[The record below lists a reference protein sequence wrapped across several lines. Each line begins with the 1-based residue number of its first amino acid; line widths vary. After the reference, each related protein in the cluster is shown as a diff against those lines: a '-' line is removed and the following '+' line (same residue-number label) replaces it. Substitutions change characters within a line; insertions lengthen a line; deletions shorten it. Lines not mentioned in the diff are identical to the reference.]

1 VRNPELRRRDMPRE
15 SVVRDPALAPEG
27 HRKINW
33 AAEHSPV
40 LNSVRDNILKDGTL
54 EGLGVGVALPI
65 EAKTAYL
72 TVVLAEAGADVALA
86 SPGPFFVQDDVAAAL
101 VERGVTVYA
110 SSENDPEDAD
120 RELERVL
127 EKAAGDREAVFIDDR
142 AGLVRLAHTTR
153 RDVLENVRG
162 ASEETT
168 SGVAKFRAMERE
180 GILQFPVIAA
190 NDARCK
196 YLFDNR
202 YGTGQSTLT
211 AIMQS
216 TNLMVGGKRIV
227 VLGYGWCGKG
237 IARYAAGLG
246 ARVSVCEVDP
256 VRGLEAYA
264 DGFDVLPALDAAEIG
279 EVFITATGSRDVLTA
294 AHFERM
300 RDGAIL
306 ANAGG
311 VDVEIDVDGLTAGAT
326 AAREVRRNVEEFTT
340 SDGRRLHLVGRGM
353 VVNLTASDGHP
364 IEIMDLTFAIQ
375 ALCAYRLANEH
386 ASMENKVHLL
396 PREID
401 DEVATM
407 KLDAV
412 GMGVD
417 ALTPE
422 QERFLATWRE

>member
-1 VRNPELRRRDMPRE
+1 MQE
-15 SVVRDPALAPEG
+15 SIVRDPALAPDG
-27 HRKINW
+27 HRKIDW

-40 LNSVRDNILKDGTL
+40 LNTVRDRFLKDGTF

-72 TVVLAEAGADVALA
+72 TVVLAEAGADVAVA

-101 VERGVTVYA
+101 AERGVTVYA

-120 RELERVL
+120 RELERVIDR
-127 EKAAGDREAVFIDDR
+127 AADNKEAVFIDDR
-142 AGLVRLAHTTR
+142 AGIVRLAHTTR
-153 RDVLENVRG
+153 RNLLGRIRG

-180 GILQFPVIAA
+180 GILEFPVIAA

-211 AIMQS
+211 AIMQN
-216 TNLMVGGKRIV
+216 TNLMIGGKRLV

-264 DGFDVLPALDAAEIG
+264 DGFDVLPAIEAAEIG
-279 EVFITATGSRDVLTA
+279 EVFVTATGSTDVLTEQ
-294 AHFERM
+294 HFERM

-311 VDVEIDVDGLTAGAT
+311 VDVEIDVEGLVSAAT
-326 AAREVRRNVEEFTT
+326 GTREVRRNVEEFTT
-340 SDGRRLHLVGRGM
+340 RDGRRLYLVGRGM
-353 VVNLTASDGHP
+353 VVNLTAGDGHP
-364 IEIMDLTFAIQ
+364 VEIMDLTFAIQ
-375 ALCAYRLANEH
+375 ALGAHRLANEH
-386 ASMENKVHLL
+386 TSMENRVHLL

-401 DEVATM
+401 DEVART
-407 KLDAV
+407 KLDVV

-422 QERFLATWRE
+422 QEEFLAAWRE

>member
-1 VRNPELRRRDMPRE
+1 MQE
-15 SVVRDPALAPEG
+15 SIVRDPALAPDG
-27 HRKINW
+27 HRKIEW

-40 LNSVRDNILKDGTL
+40 LNTIRDKFLKDGTL
-54 EGLGVGVALPI
+54 EGVGVGVALPI

-101 VERGVTVYA
+101 AERGVVVYA
-110 SSENDPEDAD
+110 SSQNDPEDAD

-127 EKAAGDREAVFIDDR
+127 DRVANFNDAVLIDDR

-153 RDVLENVRG
+153 RGVLENIRG

-180 GILQFPVIAA
+180 GILEFPVIAA

-211 AIMQS
+211 AIMQN
-216 TNLMVGGKRIV
+216 TNLMVGGKRLV

-237 IARYAAGLG
+237 IARCASGLG
-246 ARVSVCEVDP
+246 ARVFVCEVDP

-264 DGFDVLPALDAAEIG
+264 DGFDVLPAIEAAQIG
-279 EVFITATGSRDVLTA
+279 EIFVTATGSTDVLTA
-294 AHFERM
+294 KHFQRM
-300 RDGAIL
+300 QDGAIL

-311 VDVEIDVDGLTAGAT
+311 VDVEIDVEGLADMSTGT
-326 AAREVRRNVEEFTT
+326 REVRRNVEEFTT
-340 SDGRRLHLVGRGM
+340 RDGRRLFLVGRGM
-353 VVNLTASDGHP
+353 VVNLTAGDGHP
-364 IEIMDLTFAIQ
+364 VEIMDLTFAIQ
-375 ALCAYRLANEH
+375 ALCAHRLANEH
-386 ASMENKVHLL
+386 AAMENRVHLL
-396 PREID
+396 PKEID
-401 DEVATM
+401 DEVART

-412 GMGVD
+412 GMGID
-417 ALTPE
+417 TLTPDQ
-422 QERFLATWRE
+422 QEFLAAWRE

>member
-1 VRNPELRRRDMPRE
+1 MQE
-15 SVVRDPALAPEG
+15 SMVKDPALAPDG
-27 HRKINW
+27 HRKIDW

-40 LNSVRDNILKDGTL
+40 LNTVRDRFLKDGTFD
-54 EGLGVGVALPI
+54 GLGVGVALPI

-72 TVVLAEAGADVALA
+72 TAVLAEAGAEVALA

-101 VERGVTVYA
+101 AERGVTVYA

-120 RELERVL
+120 RELERALDRAANDRDAVL
-127 EKAAGDREAVFIDDR
+127 IDDR

-153 RDVLENVRG
+153 RELLGRIRG

-168 SGVAKFRAMERE
+168 SGVARFRAMERE
-180 GILQFPVIAA
+180 GILEFPAIAA

-211 AIMQS
+211 AIMQN
-216 TNLMVGGKRIV
+216 TNLMIGGKRLI

-237 IARYAAGLG
+237 IAHYAAGLG

-264 DGFDVLPALDAAEIG
+264 DGFDVLPAVDAAEIG
-279 EVFITATGSRDVLTA
+279 EIFVTATGSTDVLTA
-294 AHFERM
+294 QHFERM

-311 VDVEIDVDGLTAGAT
+311 VDVEIDVEGLASTATG
-326 AAREVRRNVEEFTT
+326 AREVRRNVEEFTT
-340 SDGRRLHLVGRGM
+340 EDGRRLYLVGRGM
-353 VVNLTASDGHP
+353 VVNLTAGDGHP
-364 IEIMDLTFAIQ
+364 VEIMDLTFAIQ
-375 ALCAYRLANEH
+375 ALCAHRLANEH
-386 ASMENKVHLL
+386 ASMENRVHLL
-396 PREID
+396 PKEID
-401 DEVATM
+401 DEVART
-407 KLDAV
+407 KLDVV

-422 QERFLATWRE
+422 QQEFLAGWRG

>member
-1 VRNPELRRRDMPRE
+1 MQSE
-15 SVVRDPALAPEG
+15 SIIRDPSLAPDG
-27 HRKINW
+27 HKKIDW

-40 LNSVRDNILKDGTL
+40 LNIVRDKYLKDGTF

-72 TVVLAEAGADVALA
+72 TVVLAEAGADVAVA

-101 VERGVTVYA
+101 AERGVTVYA
-110 SSENDPEDAD
+110 SSEAAPEEAD
-120 RELERVL
+120 REMERVL
-127 EKAAGDREAVFIDDR
+127 DRALDGKEAVLIDDR

-153 RDVLENVRG
+153 RNLIGGVRG

-180 GILQFPVIAA
+180 GILEFPVVAA

-211 AIMQS
+211 AIMQN
-216 TNLMVGGKRIV
+216 TNLMVGGKRVV

-264 DGFDVLPALDAAEIG
+264 DGFDVLPALEAAEIG
-279 EVFITATGSRDVLTA
+279 EIFITATGSRDVLTSS
-294 AHFERM
+294 HFERM

-311 VDVEIDVDGLTAGAT
+311 VDVEIDMDGLTGEST
-326 AAREVRRNVEEFTT
+326 GAREVRRNVEEFTLG
-340 SDGRRLHLVGRGM
+340 DGRRLHLVGRGM
-353 VVNLTASDGHP
+353 VVNLTAGDGHP
-364 IEIMDLTFAIQ
+364 VEIMDLTFAIQ
-375 ALCAYRLANEH
+375 ALCAYHLASNY

-396 PREID
+396 PKEID
-401 DEVATM
+401 DEVAHT
-407 KLDAV
+407 KLGAV

-422 QERFLATWRE
+422 QEVFLAGWRE

>member
-1 VRNPELRRRDMPRE
+1 MQE
-15 SVVRDPALAPEG
+15 SVVKDPTLAPDG
-27 HRKINW
+27 HRKIDW

-40 LNSVRDNILKDGTL
+40 LNSVRDRFLKDGTFD
-54 EGLGVGVALPI
+54 GLGVGVALPI

-72 TVVLAEAGADVALA
+72 TVVLAEAGADVAVA

-101 VERGVTVYA
+101 AERGVTVYA
-110 SSENDPEDAD
+110 SSDNDPEDAD
-120 RELERVL
+120 RELERVIDGATDN
-127 EKAAGDREAVFIDDR
+127 KEAVFIDDR

-153 RDVLENVRG
+153 RDLLGRIRG

-168 SGVAKFRAMERE
+168 SGVAKFSAMERE
-180 GILQFPVIAA
+180 GILEFPVIAA

-211 AIMQS
+211 AIMQN
-216 TNLMVGGKRIV
+216 TNLMVGGKRLI

-264 DGFDVLPALDAAEIG
+264 DGFDVLPAIEAAEVG
-279 EVFITATGSRDVLTA
+279 EIFVTATGSSGVLA
-294 AHFERM
+294 ERHFERM
-300 RDGAIL
+300 RDGVIL

-311 VDVEIDVDGLTAGAT
+311 VDVEIDVDGLR
-326 AAREVRRNVEEFTT
+326 AAARDTREVRSNVEEFTM
-340 SDGRRLHLVGRGM
+340 SDDRRLYLLGRGM
-353 VVNLTASDGHP
+353 VVNLTAGDGHP
-364 IEIMDLTFAIQ
+364 VEIMDLTFAIQ
-375 ALCAYRLANEH
+375 ALCAHRLANEH
-386 ASMENKVHLL
+386 ASMENRVHLL

-401 DEVATM
+401 DEVART

-422 QERFLATWRE
+422 QEQFLTAWRE

>member
-1 VRNPELRRRDMPRE
+1 MQE
-15 SVVRDPALAPEG
+15 SVVKDPALAPDG
-27 HRKINW
+27 HRKIDW

-40 LNSVRDNILKDGTL
+40 LNSVRDKYLKDGTFD
-54 EGLGVGVALPI
+54 GVGVGVALPI

-72 TVVLAEAGADVALA
+72 TVVLAEAGADVAVA

-101 VERGVTVYA
+101 AERGVTVFA
-110 SSENDPEDAD
+110 SSANDPEDAD
-120 RELERVL
+120 RELERVIDGATDN
-127 EKAAGDREAVFIDDR
+127 KEAVFIDDR

-153 RDVLENVRG
+153 RDLLGHIRG

-180 GILQFPVIAA
+180 GILEFPVIAA

-211 AIMQS
+211 AIMQN
-216 TNLMVGGKRIV
+216 TNLMIGGKRLV

-246 ARVSVCEVDP
+246 ARVAVCEVDP

-264 DGFDVLPALDAAEIG
+264 DGFDVLPAIEAAEVG
-279 EVFITATGSRDVLTA
+279 EIFVTATGSTDVLTA
-294 AHFERM
+294 QHFERM

-311 VDVEIDVDGLTAGAT
+311 VDVEIDVDGLRAAT
-326 AAREVRRNVEEFTT
+326 RGTREVRRNVEEFAT
-340 SDGRRLHLVGRGM
+340 SDGRRLYLVGRGM
-353 VVNLTASDGHP
+353 VVNLTAGDGHP

-375 ALCAYRLANEH
+375 ALCAHRLANEH
-386 ASMENKVHLL
+386 ASMQNSVHLL
-396 PREID
+396 PAEID
-401 DEVATM
+401 DEVART
-407 KLDAV
+407 KLDTV
-412 GMGVD
+412 GMAVD

-422 QERFLATWRE
+422 QEQFLTAWRD

>member
-1 VRNPELRRRDMPRE
+1 MQE
-15 SVVRDPALAPEG
+15 SVVKDPALAPDG
-27 HRKINW
+27 HRKIDW

-40 LNSVRDNILKDGTL
+40 LNSVRDRFLKDGTFD
-54 EGLGVGVALPI
+54 GLGVGVALPI

-72 TVVLAEAGADVALA
+72 TVVLAEAGADVAVA

-101 VERGVTVYA
+101 AERGVTVFA
-110 SSENDPEDAD
+110 SSDNDPEDAD
-120 RELERVL
+120 RELERVIDGATDN
-127 EKAAGDREAVFIDDR
+127 KEAVFIDDR

-153 RDVLENVRG
+153 RDLLGRIRG

-168 SGVAKFRAMERE
+168 SGVAKFSAMERE
-180 GILQFPVIAA
+180 GILEFPVIAA

-211 AIMQS
+211 AIMQN
-216 TNLMVGGKRIV
+216 TNLMVGGKRLI

-264 DGFDVLPALDAAEIG
+264 DGFDVLPAIEAAEAG
-279 EVFITATGSRDVLTA
+279 EIFVTATGSSDVLTQQ
-294 AHFERM
+294 HFERM

-306 ANAGG
+306 ANAGA
-311 VDVEIDVDGLTAGAT
+311 VDVEIDVDGLRVEARGT
-326 AAREVRRNVEEFTT
+326 REVRRNVEEFTT
-340 SDGRRLHLVGRGM
+340 ADGRRLYLVGRGM
-353 VVNLTASDGHP
+353 VVNLTAGDGHP

-386 ASMENKVHLL
+386 ASMGNRVHLL
-396 PREID
+396 PAEID
-401 DEVATM
+401 DEVART
-407 KLDAV
+407 KLDTV

-422 QERFLATWRE
+422 QEKFLTAWRE

>member
-1 VRNPELRRRDMPRE
+1 VQK
-15 SVVRDPALAPEG
+15 SIIKDPALAPDG
-27 HRKINW
+27 HRKIDW

-40 LNSVRDNILKDGTL
+40 LNTVRDRFLKDGTFD
-54 EGLGVGVALPI
+54 GLGVGVALPI

-72 TVVLAEAGADVALA
+72 TVVLAEAGADVAVA

-101 VERGVTVYA
+101 AERGVTVYA

-127 EKAAGDREAVFIDDR
+127 RRAAGDKEAVLVDDR

-153 RDVLENVRG
+153 RDLLGNIRG

-168 SGVAKFRAMERE
+168 SGVARFKAMERE
-180 GILQFPVIAA
+180 GILEFPVFAA

-211 AIMQS
+211 AIMQN
-216 TNLMVGGKRIV
+216 TNLMVGGKRVV

-279 EVFITATGSRDVLTA
+279 EVFITATGSTDVLTA
-294 AHFERM
+294 PHFERM

-311 VDVEIDVDGLTAGAT
+311 VDVEIDVEGLRASAT
-326 AAREVRRNVEEFTT
+326 GVREVRRNVEEFAV
-340 SDGRRLHLVGRGM
+340 SGDRRIYLVGRGM
-353 VVNLTASDGHP
+353 VVNLTAGDGHP
-364 IEIMDLTFAIQ
+364 VEIMDLTFAIQ
-375 ALCAYRLANEH
+375 ALCAYRLAREH
-386 ASMENKVHLL
+386 ASMEHRVHLL
-396 PREID
+396 PKGID
-401 DEVATM
+401 DEVARM

-412 GMGVD
+412 SMGVD

-422 QERFLATWRE
+422 QEEFLAGWRG

>member
-1 VRNPELRRRDMPRE
+1 MQ
-15 SVVRDPALAPEG
+15 SGSIIRDPSLAREG
-27 HRKINW
+27 HKKIDW
-33 AAEHSPV
+33 AAQHSPV
-40 LNSVRDNILKDGTL
+40 LNAVRDRYLKDGSF

-72 TVVLAEAGADVALA
+72 TVVLAQAGADVAVA

-101 VERGVTVYA
+101 AERGVSVYA
-110 SSENDPEDAD
+110 SSLNPLEDAD

-127 EKAAGDREAVFIDDR
+127 DRVLDGKPAVLIDDR

-153 RDVLENVRG
+153 RNLLEGVRG

-168 SGVAKFRAMERE
+168 SGVAKYRAMERE
-180 GILQFPVIAA
+180 GVLEFPVVAA

-211 AIMQS
+211 AIMQN

-246 ARVSVCEVDP
+246 ARVTVCEVDS

-264 DGFDVLPALDAAEIG
+264 DGFDVLPALEAAQIG
-279 EVFITATGSRDVLTA
+279 EVFVTATGSQGVLKDE
-294 AHFERM
+294 HFERM

-311 VDVEIDVDGLTAGAT
+311 VDVEIDTVGLMERASQTP
-326 AAREVRRNVEEFTT
+326 REVRRNVEEFVLD
-340 SDGRRLHLVGRGM
+340 DGRRLYLVGRGM
-353 VVNLTASDGHP
+353 VVNLTAGDGHP
-364 IEIMDLTFAIQ
+364 VEIMDLTFAIQ
-375 ALCAYRLANEH
+375 ALCARHLARDHERMNPT
-386 ASMENKVHLL
+386 VHLL
-396 PREID
+396 PGEID
-401 DEVATM
+401 DEVARI
-407 KLDAV
+407 KLDVV

-417 ALTPE
+417 SMTAE
-422 QERFLATWRE
+422 QEVFLQSWRA

>member
-1 VRNPELRRRDMPRE
+1 MQE
-15 SVVRDPALAPEG
+15 SMVKDPSLAPDG
-27 HRKINW
+27 HRKIDW

-40 LNSVRDNILKDGTL
+40 LNNVRDRLLKDGTF

-72 TVVLAEAGADVALA
+72 TVVLAEAGADVAVA
-86 SPGPFFVQDDVAAAL
+86 SPGPYFVQDDVAAAL
-101 VERGVTVYA
+101 AERGVTVYA

-127 EKAAGDREAVFIDDR
+127 DRAANADAVLIDDR

-153 RDVLENVRG
+153 RNLLPNIRG

-180 GILQFPVIAA
+180 GILEFPVIAA

-211 AIMQS
+211 AIMQN
-216 TNLMVGGKRIV
+216 TNLMVGGKRVV

-264 DGFDVLPALDAAEIG
+264 DGFDVLPAIDAAEMG
-279 EVFITATGSRDVLTA
+279 EIFITATGSTDVLTEG
-294 AHFERM
+294 HFERM
-300 RDGAIL
+300 QDGAIL

-311 VDVEIDVDGLTAGAT
+311 VDVEIDVEGLAAAAT
-326 AAREVRRNVEEFTT
+326 GAREVRRNVEEFAL
-340 SDGRRLHLVGRGM
+340 SEGRRLYLVGRGM
-353 VVNLTASDGHP
+353 VVNLTAGDGHP
-364 IEIMDLTFAIQ
+364 VEIMDLTFAIQ
-375 ALCAYRLANEH
+375 ALCAHRLANEH
-386 ASMENKVHLL
+386 ASMEKGVHLL
-396 PREID
+396 PKEID
-401 DEVATM
+401 DEVAKT
-407 KLDAV
+407 KLGAV

-422 QERFLATWRE
+422 QEEFLAGWRE

>member
-1 VRNPELRRRDMPRE
+1 MQKSDSIVW
-15 SVVRDPALAPEG
+15 DPGLAPYG
-27 HRKINW
+27 HKKIDW
-33 AAEHSPV
+33 AAQHSPV
-40 LNSVRDNILKDGTL
+40 LNTVRDEYLKDGSL
-54 EGLGVGVALPI
+54 EGLGVVVALPI

-101 VERGVTVYA
+101 AERGVTVYA
-110 SSENDPEDAD
+110 SSHNPPEEAD

-127 EKAAGDREAVFIDDR
+127 DRTLDGKPAVLIDDR

-153 RDVLENVRG
+153 RNLLEGVRG

-168 SGVAKFRAMERE
+168 SGVAKLGAMERE
-180 GILQFPVIAA
+180 GVLGFPVIAA
-190 NDARCK
+190 NDASCK

-211 AIMQS
+211 AIMQN
-216 TNLMVGGKRIV
+216 TNLMVGGKRLV

-246 ARVSVCEVDP
+246 ARVSVCEIDP
-256 VRGLEAYA
+256 VKGLEAYA

-279 EVFITATGSRDVLTA
+279 EIFITATGSRDVLTA

-300 RDGAIL
+300 RDGAVL

-311 VDVEIDVDGLTAGAT
+311 VDVEIDVDGLRAT
-326 AAREVRRNVEEFTT
+326 SSDVREVRRNVEEFAMP
-340 SDGRRLHLVGRGM
+340 DGGRLHLVGRGM

-364 IEIMDLTFAIQ
+364 VEIMDLTFAIQ
-375 ALCAYRLANEH
+375 ALCAHHLANNSRTT
-386 ASMENKVHLL
+386 ANRVHLL
-396 PREID
+396 PNAID
-401 DEVATM
+401 DEVARM

-417 ALTPE
+417 SLTPE
-422 QERFLATWRE
+422 QEGFLASWRE

>member
-1 VRNPELRRRDMPRE
+1 MQSE
-15 SVVRDPALAPEG
+15 SAVKDPGLAPDG
-27 HRKINW
+27 HKKIDW

-40 LNSVRDNILKDGTL
+40 LNAVRDRFLKDGTF

-72 TVVLAEAGADVALA
+72 TVVLAEAGADVAVA

-101 VERGVTVYA
+101 TERGVTVYA
-110 SSENDPEDAD
+110 SSENPPDEAD
-120 RELERVL
+120 REMERVL
-127 EKAAGDREAVFIDDR
+127 DRALDGKDAVLIDDR

-153 RDVLENVRG
+153 RNLLPGLRG

-168 SGVAKFRAMERE
+168 SGVAKFRAMESE
-180 GILQFPVIAA
+180 GVLEFPVIAA

-211 AIMQS
+211 AIMQN
-216 TNLMVGGKRIV
+216 TNLMVGGKRVV

-246 ARVSVCEVDP
+246 ARVTVCEVDP

-264 DGFDVLPALDAAEIG
+264 DGFDVLPALDAAELG
-279 EVFITATGSRDVLTA
+279 EVFITATGSTDVLGGE
-294 AHFERM
+294 HFERM
-300 RDGAIL
+300 PDGAIL

-311 VDVEIDVDGLTAGAT
+311 VDVEIDVEGLRAT
-326 AAREVRRNVEEFTT
+326 SSDVREVRRNVEEFTT
-340 SDGRRLHLVGRGM
+340 PDGRKLHLVGRGM
-353 VVNLTASDGHP
+353 VVNLTAGDGHP
-364 IEIMDLTFAIQ
+364 VEIMDLTFAIQ
-375 ALCAYRLANEH
+375 ALCAYHLANNH
-386 ASMENKVHLL
+386 ASMDNMVHLL
-396 PREID
+396 PNEID
-401 DEVATM
+401 DEVARI

-422 QERFLATWRE
+422 QERFLASWRE